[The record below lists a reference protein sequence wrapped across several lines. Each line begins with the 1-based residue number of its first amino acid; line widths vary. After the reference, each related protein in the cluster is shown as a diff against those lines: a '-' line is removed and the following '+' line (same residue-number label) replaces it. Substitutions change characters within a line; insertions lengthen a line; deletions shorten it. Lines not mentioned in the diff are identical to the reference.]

1 MDISHHCK
9 TEGGNRCCS
18 SGFYSADEIFGCFS
32 HQMIGNISYI
42 FSVIFGTLHTSL
54 FHETYQKTD
63 LLKLLW
69 SEERQELRGRG
80 EDMVSEVSVLNG
92 L

>member
-1 MDISHHCK
+1 M
-9 TEGGNRCCS
+9 TESLTMGQC
-18 SGFYSADEIFGCFS
+18 FGVCVWFL
-32 HQMIGNISYI
+32 NF

-63 LLKLLW
+63 LLKLPW